1 MTPHVSLMP
10 RAAVPS
16 LDLPLVGGSTWSLAE
31 QNPENF
37 TLVVFYRG
45 RHCPICS
52 LYLSDLKRKAADFAE
67 RGVGIVAA
75 STDGGERAA
84 NAKSEWKL
92 DNLNIAYDMSIEEA
106 RKWGLYVS
114 AGRGKTSIGIEEP
127 DLFSEPGV
135 FLVRPDQ
142 TLYYGATQTMPFAR
156 PGFADLLKAVEFAVE
171 KNYPAR
177 GEVAG

>member
-1 MTPHVSLMP
+1 MTSHTSLMP
-10 RAAVPS
+10 REVVPS
-16 LDLPLVGGSTWSLAE
+16 LDLPLVGGGNWSLA
-31 QNPENF
+31 QQKPEHF
-37 TLVVFYRG
+37 SLIVFYRG

-52 LYLSDLKRKAADFAE
+52 LYLGDLNGKAADFAE
-67 RGVGIVAA
+67 RGVGILAA
-75 STDGGERAA
+75 SADGEERATDA
-84 NAKSEWKL
+84 RNEWKL
-92 DNLNIAYDMSIEEA
+92 DHLAIGYGMSIDKA
-106 RKWGLYVS
+106 RDWGLYIS

-127 DLFSEPGV
+127 DLFNEPGV

-156 PGFADLLKAVEFAVE
+156 PGFADLLKAVDFAVA